1 MEVKGHGPRVM
12 DNSGREKWRGNRSYL
27 ESAERSTALTADFS
41 LYLDSSQESPMLD
54 I

>member
-27 ESAERSTALTADFS
+27 ESTERSAALAADFS
-41 LYLDSSQESPMLD
+41 LYLDFSLESPMLG